1 MRISRRLA
9 LPSTALAIAAL
20 AIPTAAQAGAAKF
33 HSASASVRATGAL
46 AVSFDERGLGNENVD
61 YLLTAHAE
69 AEFGCIN
76 GGDKHPQAANKETI
90 SSEVTT
96 TASIEPKNGRVV
108 ATIRTAAPKPGDF
121 SCPNGQ
127 KLVLGNVSYSDIQ
140 LEDTTNDTAVTLPD
154 AARTFLAF

>member
-1 MRISRRLA
+1 MRISRQLA
-9 LPSTALAIAAL
+9 LPSTALVIAAL

-76 GGDKHPQAANKETI
+76 AGDNHPQAANKETV

-108 ATIRTAAPKPGDF
+108 ATIKTAAPSAGDF
-121 SCPNGQ
+121 TCPGGQ
-127 KLVLGNVSYSDIQ
+127 KLVFGGVSYSDIE
-140 LEDTTNDTAVTLPD
+140 LADTTNGSAVTVGD
-154 AARTFLAF
+154 ASRTFFAF

>member
-61 YLLTAHAE
+61 YLLTAQAE

-76 GGDKHPQAANKETI
+76 GGDNHPQAANKETI

-140 LEDTTNDTAVTLPD
+140 LEDTTNGTTVTPPD